1 LRYCYYVGVRR
12 LRPDETPTGD
22 ETMNATNCNFE
33 TITFL
38 ANEVSR
44 FRTASQSAAE
54 AVASVLFQYDWNVQ
68 GLVQEELERRDR
80 Y

>member
-1 LRYCYYVGVRR
+1 M
-12 LRPDETPTGD
+12 D
-22 ETMNATNCNFE
+22 ATNCNFE

-54 AVASVLFQYDWNVQ
+54 AVASVLFQYD
-68 GLVQEELERRDR
+68 
-80 Y
+80 

>member
-1 LRYCYYVGVRR
+1 MTDNDTNTKG
-12 LRPDETPTGD
+12 T
-22 ETMNATNCNFE
+22 TMNASNCTFA

-68 GLVQEELERRDR
+68 GLVQAELERRDR

>member
-1 LRYCYYVGVRR
+1 
-12 LRPDETPTGD
+12 
-22 ETMNATNCNFE
+22 MNATNCTFE

-44 FRTASQSAAE
+44 FRSAGQTAAS
-54 AVASVLFQYDWNVQ
+54 AVAAVLFQYDWHVQ
-68 GLVQEELERRDR
+68 GLVQEEIERRDR

>member
-1 LRYCYYVGVRR
+1 
-12 LRPDETPTGD
+12 
-22 ETMNATNCNFE
+22 MNATNCNFE
-33 TITFL
+33 IISFL

-44 FRTASQSAAE
+44 FRTANQSAAE

-68 GLVQEELERRDR
+68 GLVQHELERRDR